1 VKETAFTARIE
12 ESIMSSQKPLRILL
26 IDKDPER
33 ASQVCEALR
42 LEGHDVIRQRPDASG
57 LTAAVARDQP
67 DMVIIDMD
75 SPDRDTL
82 ENMSTL
88 NNHAPRP
95 IVFSANEPCDRTTMH
110 AAVKAGVSAYVVDG
124 IQPERV
130 RSIIDSA
137 VVQFESFQALKAE
150 LEETRTALEDRKV
163 IEKAKGLIMR
173 HENCDEETAHR
184 MLRSVAMEHSERLAV
199 MARRVIQITEGKDR
213 QGAGSVQRAS

>member
-1 VKETAFTARIE
+1 MI
-12 ESIMSSQKPLRILL
+12 SPDPLRILL
-26 IDKDPER
+26 IDNDPER
-33 ASQVCEALR
+33 ASQVCAALR
-42 LEGHDVIRQRPDASG
+42 HEGHDVIRQRPNAIG

-88 NNHAPRP
+88 NEHAPRP
-95 IVFSANEPCDRTTMH
+95 IVFFADQPGDRATIH

-124 IQPERV
+124 LHPERV

-137 VVQFESFQALKAE
+137 VAQFESFQALRTE
-150 LEETRTALEDRKV
+150 LAQTRTALEERKT

-173 HENCDEETAHR
+173 HDGCDEEAAYR
-184 MLRSVAMEHSERLAV
+184 LLRSAAMDHSERLV
-199 MARRVIQITEGKDR
+199 SMAARVISLLEKR
-213 QGAGSVQRAS
+213 EKSPAASRHQPWQQAS

>member
-1 VKETAFTARIE
+1 MNTQDSLHT
-12 ESIMSSQKPLRILL
+12 LRILL

-42 LEGHDVIRQRPDASG
+42 HEGHEVIRQRPDATG

-88 NNHAPRP
+88 NTHAPRP
-95 IVFSANEPCDRTTMH
+95 IVFSANAPCDRATIH

-137 VVQFESFQALKAE
+137 VVQFESFQALRTE
-150 LEETRTALEDRKV
+150 LEETRTALEDRKI

-173 HENCDEETAHR
+173 HENCDEEAAYR
-184 MLRSVAMEHSERLAV
+184 LLRSAAMEHSERLAV
-199 MARRVIQITEGKDR
+199 MAQRVIKITEGQSNQTSD
-213 QGAGSVQRAS
+213 SVQRAS

>member
-1 VKETAFTARIE
+1 
-12 ESIMSSQKPLRILL
+12 MSSQNPLRILL

-42 LEGHDVIRQRPDASG
+42 HEGHDVIRQRPDASG

-82 ENMSTL
+82 ENLSTL
-88 NNHAPRP
+88 NTHAPRP
-95 IVFSANEPCDRTTMH
+95 IVFSANEPCDRATMQ
-110 AAVKAGVSAYVVDG
+110 AAVKAGVSAYVIDG

-137 VVQFESFQALKAE
+137 VVQFESFQALRTE

-163 IEKAKGLIMR
+163 IERAKGLIMR
-173 HENCDEETAHR
+173 HENCDEETAYR
-184 MLRSVAMEHSERLAV
+184 MLRSSAMEHSERLAV
-199 MARRVIQITEGKDR
+199 MAGRVVTLLERRSQSSV
-213 QGAGSVQRAS
+213 GSIRKAS